1 MFTVLIRV
9 INNPFNKKL
18 RPAELFPPI
27 PETRHIPVA
36 AAVPHCFLQDTEVDP
51 DRFQELLHSMILKHG
66 DGFEPISTE
75 EVFSA
80 ITQHIPASRYVHVK
94 PISYD
99 AFLVHY

>member
-1 MFTVLIRV
+1 MFTMLIRV

-18 RPAELFPPI
+18 RPAELLPPI
-27 PETRHIPVA
+27 PNARHGPVA
-36 AAVPHCFLQDTEVDP
+36 TVVPHCFLQGIEVDP

-80 ITQHIPASRYVHVK
+80 II
-94 PISYD
+94 
-99 AFLVHY
+99 